1 MKHIFLRKRNH
12 IQGNTKGIL
21 LCEGRDIREEG
32 KGTPVFL
39 RRRSAPPAAAISY
52 QMKTNVVHS
61 ADIVYRQTMQSGPY
75 GQPQKNYK
83 IEIMNEGRLPAT
95 GSAEEKIYG
104 ILKINSFYQM
114 ENGTSWK

>member
-1 MKHIFLRKRNH
+1 
-12 IQGNTKGIL
+12 
-21 LCEGRDIREEG
+21 
-32 KGTPVFL
+32 
-39 RRRSAPPAAAISY
+39 
-52 QMKTNVVHS
+52 
-61 ADIVYRQTMQSGPY
+61 MQSGPY

-114 ENGTSWK
+114 ENGASWK